1 MFGREVSADHP
12 DAGRFSTGPNQW
24 PPSLPD
30 SAFRIPLLEY
40 QQKMVQL
47 VKTILKIL
55 ASGLPEE
62 WNCPSDV
69 FDAATVEPSIPMRL
83 LHYAPQS
90 VESEKQFGGEI
101 FRINA
106 KAKQT
111 ANHASH
117 SGRPH

>member
-1 MFGREVSADHP
+1 MAS
-12 DAGRFSTGPNQW
+12 
-24 PPSLPD
+24 SLPD
-30 SAFRIPLLEY
+30 SAFRIPLLAY

-47 VKTILKIL
+47 AKTILRIL

-101 FRINA
+101 FRVNA

-111 ANHASH
+111 ANHASY